1 MDLSIQL
8 ANQIRRLG
16 RDGLTVGE
24 MADTLNRPEAEII
37 AALAMLGLPMPGE
50 SATPRPKLS
59 DAERKAL
66 HDKMPKRMQDR
77 ISRIAKGEK

>member
-1 MDLSIQL
+1 MEVSIQL

-16 RDGLTVGE
+16 RDGHTVGE
-24 MADTLNRPEAEII
+24 MADMLGRPEADIM
-37 AALAMLGLPMPGE
+37 AGLAMLGLPLPGE
-50 SATPRPKLS
+50 FDVPHTRLS

-77 ISRIAKGEK
+77 MNRIAKGEK